1 MRKRGFILSILVL
14 VISLCAFGQT
24 TLERTVNGGGT
35 SSYDSGSASLQGYGT
50 SVISV
55 LVVSVPEDWS
65 LSSSLGIFAFGLA
78 VFGVA
83 RRFGLIKA
91 VAF

>member
-1 MRKRGFILSILVL
+1 VL

-24 TLERTVNGGGT
+24 VNGAGIN
-35 SSYDSGSASLQGYGT
+35 SYGSASLHGSGT

-55 LVVSVPEDWS
+55 VVVSVPEDWS